1 MLLNETNSNI
11 LSLPI
16 FSKIKLDFTEKISNY
31 LQDESIIK
39 LSEHISKFHFVMMVF
54 GTINNLLCVYVFA
67 SKEFRKL
74 KFNWYLITIALLE
87 VIFCS
92 FLTVHYSLK
101 IFFGKQIFSNKLV
114 IVFMDFVNMIMDFS
128 IHTCDSSVA
137 VLTLLLSLDRLY
149 AIKKPL
155 NIRKFITNLHA
166 KALIIISLSVI
177 ILLKTSSFTLCEQD
191 LSSSNGYVMIC
202 TMVSPLI
209 LNIIPMIIMLILNSF
224 LLKEVLIYGSAN
236 SNSANGFKSET
247 TVDISKSNSSFTTSL
262 GITSN
267 GTNELCK
274 NVRKP
279 VSIKKSYC
287 IFIIISASWAILTSI
302 PYYCLNTY
310 LLTFQLNFFLKNFNL
325 KSALSVQIISS
336 AFFNLN
342 HCVNFLLYF
351 TFCRPI
357 Y

>member
-39 LSEHISKFHFVMMVF
+39 LSEHISKFNFVMMVF

-155 NIRKFITNLHA
+155 NIRKFITN
-166 KALIIISLSVI
+166 
-177 ILLKTSSFTLCEQD
+177 
-191 LSSSNGYVMIC
+191 
-202 TMVSPLI
+202 
-209 LNIIPMIIMLILNSF
+209 
-224 LLKEVLIYGSAN
+224 
-236 SNSANGFKSET
+236 
-247 TVDISKSNSSFTTSL
+247 
-262 GITSN
+262 
-267 GTNELCK
+267 
-274 NVRKP
+274 
-279 VSIKKSYC
+279 
-287 IFIIISASWAILTSI
+287 
-302 PYYCLNTY
+302 
-310 LLTFQLNFFLKNFNL
+310 
-325 KSALSVQIISS
+325 
-336 AFFNLN
+336 
-342 HCVNFLLYF
+342 
-351 TFCRPI
+351 
-357 Y
+357 